1 MKDLI
6 EARRYAWDYFSLHAD
21 QRMKMFNFF
30 LIFSGIILAAFPALL
45 RLAPKN
51 LYVALFPLLLPVTS
65 FLFWRLDQRTRHLIH
80 NAEATL
86 KAIEVALAQNGEDGP
101 NFHSLFMRDERALEE
116 VRKKWWSKVG
126 VPITYRESF
135 RLAFLLFAAV
145 GIALSLAVIVR

>member
-1 MKDLI
+1 MENMI

-51 LYVALFPLLLPVTS
+51 LYVALFPLILPVTS

-86 KAIEVALAQNGEDGP
+86 KDIEEALAKKSEDGP
-101 NFHSLFMRDERALEE
+101 NFYLLFKRDERALEE
-116 VRKKWWSKVG
+116 VRKKWWSKMG

-135 RLAFLLFAAV
+135 RLVFLLFAAV
-145 GIALSLAVIVR
+145 GIALSVAVIAR